1 MRAVLES
8 TLNSAGSA
16 RKYDSDSWS
25 VTVGMDHSFW
35 KASTD
40 GPRLIGML
48 CLTVKAFLACV
59 IRHLFIWIR
68 TFPSKDIFNM
78 SCDRSYLEISKVT
91 RYSTGF
97 LLLCSPISH
106 VTTSKL
112 RLTKN
117 NFISCASSKNSPGVV
132 S

>member
-35 KASTD
+35 KASTA
-40 GPRLIGML
+40 GPRLIIGML

-59 IRHLFIWIR
+59 IGHLFIWIM

-78 SCDRSYLEISKVT
+78 PCDRSYLEISKVT
-91 RYSTGF
+91 RYSMGF

-106 VTTSKL
+106 VTMSKL
-112 RLTKN
+112 RLIEN
-117 NFISCASSKNSPGVV
+117 NFYFICKL
-132 S
+132 